1 MNNIDAKKE
10 INKRKDEAQKI
21 LSDEA
26 TTKRFVND
34 VEKKYDDLFKNKKT
48 SVLSKK
54 LSEIKEYVPLLISL
68 VNSYLKKEYREIP
81 IGTIIAVVATLI
93 YFFSPIDIFPD
104 YIPGIGYVDDAAVI
118 AGCVLLLKYDL
129 DEYKRWKTLNDN
141 IVDTDVVNK

>member
-10 INKRKDEAQKI
+10 IDKRKDEAQKI
-21 LSDEA
+21 LDDEA

-34 VEKKYDDLFKNKKT
+34 VEKKYNDLFKNKKT